1 MRSEIRARVA
11 LVTGASSGI
20 GEAAARALAR
30 HGWNVILAARRQE
43 RLAVIARDLRS
54 QTGVRAFPVTM
65 DVTQVSEIERGIADG
80 LAEFG
85 HIDVVIN
92 SAGLGCMDWLERLDP
107 AEGINRQIQVNLLG
121 PILVSRAILPHM
133 QAARGGHLIFV
144 ASLASFVGTPTYS
157 VYAASKFG
165 LRGFCQALRREV
177 SVWGIQV
184 SSFYP
189 GAVGTGFAAEAVARR
204 KTRLT
209 TPRPMVMT
217 VEAAGD
223 RLAWLASHPRRTVVM
238 PAIAWAAIAA
248 NALLPGLVDLLAD
261 RLFVARER
269 LDDTAGTPPGAASNP

>member
-1 MRSEIRARVA
+1 MTSEVQTRVA

-30 HGWNVILAARRQE
+30 RGWGVILAARRQE
-43 RLAVIARDLRS
+43 RLETIARELRS
-54 QTGVRAFPVTM
+54 QIGARALPVTM

-80 LAEFG
+80 LTEFG

-92 SAGLGCMDWLERLDP
+92 SAGLGYMDWLERLDP
-107 AEGINRQIQVNLLG
+107 AEEIDRQIQVNLLG
-121 PILVSRAILPHM
+121 AILVTRCVLPHM
-133 QAARGGHLIFV
+133 QAARRGHLIFV

-177 SVWGIQV
+177 SVWGIRV

-189 GAVGTGFAAEAVARR
+189 GAVWTGFAAEAVARR

-209 TPRPMVMT
+209 TPRPLVLA
-217 VEAAGD
+217 VDAVGD
-223 RLAWLASHPRRTVVM
+223 RLAWLANHPRRTVVM
-238 PAIAWAAIAA
+238 PAAAWVAIAA

-261 RLFVARER
+261 RIFVARER
-269 LDDTAGTPPGAASNP
+269 LDDIAPTEPGRPRKP